1 MYGWMRAGCLDT
13 IMPGVDL
20 TSPRQVLGMGAEGLE
35 ATQESDKRQGCGW
48 RVLEGQVS

>member
-1 MYGWMRAGCLDT
+1 MYGWMRAVCLDT

-35 ATQESDKRQGCGW
+35 ATQESDKAVAGGF
-48 RVLEGQVS
+48 